1 MMDNFEIYREAVVR
15 WLKEQGKQTFVLVG
29 GEFET
34 FAVMW
39 DDPTEAVSLG
49 QDAIQVV
56 YDAIVL
62 EGETVPPTLEQRL
75 EELDVETDLMQE
87 ILAFLMGVA

>member
-1 MMDNFEIYREAVVR
+1 MDNFEIYREAVVR
-15 WLKEQGKQTFVLVG
+15 WLKAQGKQTFVLAG
-29 GEFET
+29 GEFAT
-34 FAVMW
+34 FAVTW
-39 DDPTEAVSLG
+39 DDPTEAVALE

-62 EGETVPPTLEQRL
+62 EGETVPPTLEQRI